1 MEVEALFGE
10 ELFVMR
16 RVLDLGILGK
26 SFDMVEV
33 GLEDV
38 FFIVLRVIGSHEDEE
53 IKKVFSLVYRLKW
66 NVVLVG
72 ILVDL
77 EL

>member
-1 MEVEALFGE
+1 
-10 ELFVMR
+10 MR